1 MEKSSLTPINRETQL
16 ALRAFKNRMHKLQQV
31 IVIALVLAALTG
43 CGVYSFSPGG
53 KSSIK
58 SIAVMQFENKTIE
71 AGLSSTMTDL
81 VVKAFIAD
89 GNLKVV
95 SEKDADAVLE
105 GTLASYSRDP
115 QTFDANDVVSRYA
128 VHIVFDLILKKG
140 GGSDEELWKQS
151 FTSEGIYLADSETEE
166 DGQSRAAQKLVI
178 DIINRTTKNW

>member
-1 MEKSSLTPINRETQL
+1 MEKSSLTPINRET
-16 ALRAFKNRMHKLQQV
+16 RPVSRVFKIRMHKLQRVTV
-31 IVIALVLAALTG
+31 IILILAGLTG

-58 SIAVMQFENKTIE
+58 SIAVTQFENKTIE

-89 GNLKVV
+89 GNLKIV
-95 SEKDADAVLE
+95 SEKDADAILE
-105 GTLASYSRDP
+105 GTLESYSRDP
-115 QTFDANDVVSRYA
+115 QTFDTTDNVSRYA
-128 VHIVFDLILKKG
+128 VHIAFDIVLKKG